1 MCVFVCVYVRGF
13 VFVCV
18 CTRAPVRACEGM
30 CAYVCTSICVYIYIY
45 IYIYTHIYVCV
56 PYFHLCVGLTEK
68 NIVECNG
75 LQQFVAGDIYTKG
88 SYTWQNAYDMCHSY
102 NASLLTRV
110 GSSDRIMFNCWQQL
124 LQSVRAMGWSHAV
137 RFWSSKCLV
146 RGKDCGLFEVNFN
159 TDKITFF
166 EYHAATKAERQ
177 FFPICQRGNELS
189 FNTLPGHFASCFSAQ
204 FIRNSLAVRS
214 VNRSNIR
221 VEIEPSGHLMVT

>member
-1 MCVFVCVYVRGF
+1 MCICMCICAWIC
-13 VFVCV
+13 VCV
-18 CTRAPVRACEGM
+18 CVCEHVRACACMRGH
-30 CAYVCTSICVYIYIY
+30 VCVCLHKYMRIYL
-45 IYIYTHIYVCV
+45 CV

-166 EYHAATKAERQ
+166 EYHAATKTERQ

-189 FNTLPGHFASCFSAQ
+189 FNTLPGHFTSCFSAQ